1 LFLYS
6 RLPDYFYRCIEYFV
20 NNYPYKAVVIRYRD
34 DPHTSYSFPD
44 DSNISLHYLDTVDVE
59 KFVRDV
65 EPVAIVQSGWAN
77 KIYNK
82 VTASYVKDI
91 PTILA
96 MDNPWVS
103 SLKQKILSNAGRWY
117 IHRLFNSV
125 WVTGRSQFEYARRL
139 GYSSNNIHQGLYSA
153 DTEKF
158 YSIQDSVTENRT
170 RKYPRSV
177 VFVGRL
183 VEYKQ
188 PHVLADV
195 FNEIVASDHSD
206 WELILAG
213 EGPLKDVIREKAYP
227 RVKLINFISPS
238 DLPQFYNNS
247 GIFCLPSINEHWGVA
262 VHEAAAAGLPMVLS
276 DTVEAGTEFLI
287 HGYNGYTH
295 KSGNRLSLKNNLHK
309 LLTAADQQLLDMGNN
324 SRMLSKK
331 VDQRTWAA
339 VLNGILINE

>member
-6 RLPDYFYRCIEYFV
+6 RLPDYFYTCIQHLV

-34 DPHTSYSFPD
+34 DPNTSYSFSD

-59 KFVRDV
+59 KFVRDI
-65 EPVAIVQSGWAN
+65 EPVAIVQSGWASR
-77 KIYNK
+77 IYNK
-82 VTASYVKDI
+82 VTASCVKDI

-103 SLKQKILSNAGRWY
+103 SLKQKIFSNVGRWY
-117 IHRLFNSV
+117 LHRIFNTV

-139 GYSSNNIHQGLYSA
+139 GYSSNDIYQGLYSA

-158 YSIQDSVTENRT
+158 YCIQDSVTENRT

-188 PHVLADV
+188 PHVLAEV
-195 FNEIVASDHSD
+195 FNEIANNNSD
-206 WELILAG
+206 WELIFAG
-213 EGPLKDVIREKAYP
+213 EGPLKNIIREKAYP
-227 RVKLINFISPS
+227 RVRIIDFISPS
-238 DLPQFYNNS
+238 DLPEFYKTS

-262 VHEAAAAGLPMVLS
+262 VHEAAAAGLPLLLS
-276 DTVEAGTEFLI
+276 DTVEASTEFLI
-287 HGYNGYTH
+287 HGYNGYAH
-295 KSGNRLSLKNNLHK
+295 KSGNKLSLKNNLHK
-309 LLTAADQQLLDMGNN
+309 LLTATDQQLRHMGNN
-324 SRMLSKK
+324 SIMLSKK

-339 VLNGILINE
+339 VLNSILINE